1 MRKVK
6 IGLALGAG
14 SAKGWAHIGVINALK
29 KLGIEVDIVA
39 GCSVGALVGSA
50 YVSGRLPA
58 MEQWV
63 RSFSY
68 WDVMRLMDLSWQRGG
83 LLRGERVFN
92 AISVS

>member
-1 MRKVK
+1 MRQIK

-39 GCSVGALVGSA
+39 GCSVGALVGAAFASH
-50 YVSGRLPA
+50 RLPA

-68 WDVMRLMDLSWQRGG
+68 WDVIRLMDFSGS
-83 LLRGERVFN
+83 VVACYA
-92 AISVS
+92 AIACLTPSDSC

>member
-1 MRKVK
+1 MRQIK

-14 SAKGWAHIGVINALK
+14 SAKGWAHIGVINAIK

-39 GCSVGALVGSA
+39 GCSVGALVGAAFASH
-50 YVSGRLPA
+50 RLPA

-68 WDVMRLMDLSWQRGG
+68 WDVIRLMDFPGTVAACCAASGCLTPSD
-83 LLRGERVFN
+83 
-92 AISVS
+92 SC